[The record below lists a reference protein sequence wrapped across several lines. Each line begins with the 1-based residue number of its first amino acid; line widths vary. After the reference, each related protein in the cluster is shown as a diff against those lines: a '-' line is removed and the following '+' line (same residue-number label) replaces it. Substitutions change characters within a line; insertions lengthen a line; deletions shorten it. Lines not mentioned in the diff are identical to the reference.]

1 MTQFIETTPGAIA
14 ASMGYQTQAPQSNYS
29 TGQLGFAEGGLA
41 SLPRGGYMGGGIGGG
56 GFKGRYLPGG
66 RQGYAWYDDI
76 IDTVTKPFKPIG
88 RRLKKLIPKEAAGI
102 MQMAAPFIAPGA
114 PWAAAAMSA
123 LGQYKQKG
131 KINPLSV
138 ALSTAPGWTNTGIA
152 NFAKKIPGVNKMK
165 GLQGNQF
172 LDWMQS
178 KDMVGNEYMGNNF
191 LRSMMDKVPG
201 GNTVDELLFG
211 EIGGDKRG
219 WLGVKP
225 DPTHTGNLSP
235 KFSLKDT
242 LGSVAK
248 TALTNKDGSV
258 DKMAVVAIM
267 MGASSYVEAKK
278 QIQLQ
283 YALDLEKDLGI
294 DEDTWE
300 ATDWSN
306 TFEFAPQVPKAHGG
320 RVGHAMG
327 STQFPPNRRVY
338 ADGGRTGLQWGSDRG
353 EGLGGEEV
361 EADMRYEGGFMP
373 YGEEPKA
380 DDVPARLSKD
390 EFVFTDQAVASAGE
404 GDVELGAERLYNVMK
419 NLEQGGRLSEESQ
432 GEMGQGIGAII

>member
-1 MTQFIETTPGAIA
+1 MQSIN
-14 ASMGYQTQAPQSNYS
+14 QPQSALIAGMQQGLNYEQPQ
-29 TGQLGFAEGGLA
+29 GGFVQQGFAEGGLA
-41 SLPRGGYMGGGIGGG
+41 SLPRGGYRSGGIGGG
-56 GFKGRYLPGG
+56 RFKGRSLPGG

-88 RRLKKLIPKEAAGI
+88 KRIKKLIPKEAAGI
-102 MQMAAPFIAPGA
+102 MQMAAPFIAPTA
-114 PWAAAAMSA
+114 PWAAAALSA

-165 GLQGNQF
+165 GLQGDQF

-178 KDMVGNEYMGNNF
+178 KGMEGKDYIGDNF

-201 GNTVDELLFG
+201 GTAVDELLFG
-211 EIGGDKRG
+211 EMGGDKRG
-219 WLGVKP
+219 WLGVNP
-225 DPTHTGNLSP
+225 DPRHGTKLSP
-235 KFSLKDT
+235 EFSLKNT

-248 TALTNKDGSV
+248 GALTNTDGSV
-258 DKMAVVAIM
+258 DKYAVASIL
-267 MGASSYVEAKK
+267 MGAASYAEAKAN
-278 QIQLQ
+278 I
-283 YALDLEKDLGI
+283 YASSGFDLEEDLGI
-294 DEDTWE
+294 TEDDWV
-300 ATDWSN
+300 ATDWSKWADHDQDYLKGN
-306 TFEFAPQVPKAHGG
+306 AMGG
-320 RVGHAMG
+320 IPRTRYAMG
-327 STQFPPNRRVY
+327 SAQFPPQRR
-338 ADGGRTGLQWGSDRG
+338 AGLKWGSDNG

-390 EFVFTDQAVASAGE
+390 EFVFTDEAVAGAGD
-404 GDVELGAERLYNVMK
+404 GDVNVGAERLYNVMK
-419 NLEQGGRLSEESQ
+419 NLEQGGKLSQETE
-432 GEMGQGIGAII
+432 GIGAMI

>member
-41 SLPRGGYMGGGIGGG
+41 SLPRGGYMHGGIGGG
-56 GFKGRYLPGG
+56 GFKGRSLPGG

-76 IDTVTKPFKPIG
+76 IDTVSKPFKPIG

-102 MQMAAPFIAPGA
+102 MQMAAPFIAPTA

-138 ALSTAPGWTNTGIA
+138 ALSSAPGWSNTGIA
-152 NFAKKIPGVNKMK
+152 NFARKIPGVGDARADQM
-165 GLQGNQF
+165 
-172 LDWMQS
+172 LDWMRS
-178 KDMVGNEYMGNNF
+178 TGMAGNDYQGNNF

-211 EIGGDKRG
+211 EMGGDKRG
-219 WLGVKP
+219 WLGKTPGQSGHGMV
-225 DPTHTGNLSP
+225 NSP

-248 TALTNKDGSV
+248 TALTNPDGSV

-267 MGASSYVEAKK
+267 MGASSYAEAKK
-278 QIQLQ
+278 QIELQ
-283 YALDLEKDLGI
+283 YALDLEEDLGI
-294 DEDTWE
+294 DENTWE

-320 RVGHAMG
+320 RAAYAMG
-327 STQFPPNRRVY
+327 SPQFPPNRRVY

-390 EFVFTDQAVASAGE
+390 EFVFTDQAVAGAGE

-419 NLEQGGRLSEESQ
+419 NLESGGRLSEESQ

>member
-1 MTQFIETTPGAIA
+1 MTQFIKATPGTIA
-14 ASMGYQTQAPQSNYS
+14 AAMGYQTQAPQSNYP

-41 SLPRGGYMGGGIGGG
+41 SLPRGGYFGGGNIGGG
-56 GFKGRYLPGG
+56 LIEGTPMGNRTGFG
-66 RQGYAWYDDI
+66 W
-76 IDTVTKPFKPIG
+76 FKKAKE
-88 RRLKKLIPKEAAGI
+88 RVKKWIPKEAAGI
-102 MQMAAPFIAPGA
+102 MQMAAPFVAPHSMLG
-114 PWAAAAMSA
+114 AAALSG
-123 LGQYKQKG
+123 LGQYKSKG
-131 KINPLSV
+131 KINPFQLAMSV
-138 ALSTAPGWTNTGIA
+138 APGIKSGQMPKWLGGQEGGTDSWVRN
-152 NFAKKIPGVNKMK
+152 
-165 GLQGNQF
+165 L
-172 LDWMQS
+172 
-178 KDMVGNEYMGNNF
+178 MG
-191 LRSMMDKVPG
+191 RVPG
-201 GNTVDELLFG
+201 GKGLDQTLFG
-211 EIGGDKRG
+211 SANKPQG
-219 WLGVKP
+219 WLGKSGDYGGLMDLLGRGTKAILTKP
-225 DPTHTGNLSP
+225 DGVGGTT
-235 KFSLKDT
+235 
-242 LGSVAK
+242 
-248 TALTNKDGSV
+248 V
-258 DKMAVVAIM
+258 DKMAITAVL
-267 MGASSYVEAKK
+267 MGASSYYEAKK
-278 QIQLQ
+278 AIQLQ
-283 YALDLEKDLGI
+283 NGLDLEEDLGI

-338 ADGGRTGLQWGSDRG
+338 ADGGRTGLQWGSDQG

-432 GEMGQGIGAII
+432 GEMGEGIGAII